1 MDKEVEITL
10 APNAAREY
18 ELDNEIYRR
27 ESGYDTEATLSTPA
41 DFLKVRPRYVE
52 GLGGGLEP
60 IADGRLPVDDGPTPD
75 TQAAGDRR
83 GSPTPDYVTYR
94 RDSRLQ
100 LQNHALRAE
109 MTKRGLSADSAT
121 ATR

>member
-1 MDKEVEITL
+1 MNEEVEISL

-18 ELDNEIYRR
+18 ELDNEVYRR
-27 ESGYDTEATLSTPA
+27 ESGYDTEAALSTPA

-52 GLGGGLEP
+52 GLGGGPEP
-60 IADGRLPVDDGPTPD
+60 VADGRLPVDDGPTPD

-83 GSPTPDYVTYR
+83 GSPTLDYGTYR
-94 RDSRLQ
+94 RECRLQ

-109 MTKRGLSADSAT
+109 LSKLT
-121 ATR
+121 AKFE